1 MNNRTFNLRK
11 VGGWMGGCGWLGGW
25 VAGWLGGWVAGWVGG
40 LAGLAAC
47 GWLAWLADLP
57 SKLRKLPLKLR

>member
-1 MNNRTFNLRK
+1 
-11 VGGWMGGCGWLGGW
+11 MGGCGWLGGW